1 MANPFA
7 VLAVISAV
15 GKAYTT
21 YQAGMAQKAY
31 YDSQADI
38 TRLQYKQKE
47 IEAKEDGVKVLKK
60 ANADIST
67 IIAKAA
73 SGGMLPNEGSALLA
87 TTLSL
92 REGTEDFQISKINE
106 EILQS
111 LWIIEFRNLKIA
123 GKNAKKFGIMGA
135 LFGLGTDIA
144 QIGIKTGTPNQT
156 TDPVPDKNTTTKTT
170 DITSTEG
177 SF

>member
-1 MANPFA
+1 MAINWAFVA
-7 VLAVISAV
+7 VAASI

-92 REGTEDFQISKINE
+92 SSGVEDFNVSQMNE
-106 EILQS
+106 ELMQN
-111 LWIIEFRNLKIA
+111 LGIIEYTNLKNA
-123 GKNAKKFGIMGA
+123 GKFAKQAGIMGA
-135 LFGLGTDIA
+135 IFGLGTDIGT
-144 QIGIKTGTPNQT
+144 IGSAGGFSKP
-156 TDPVPDKNTTTKTT
+156 PDTTTKDLTNT
-170 DITSTEG
+170 NKLDDN
-177 SF
+177 

>member
-1 MANPFA
+1 MANPFV
-7 VLAVISAV
+7 VLAVVSSV
-15 GKAYTT
+15 GKAYAT

-92 REGTEDFQISKINE
+92 SSGVEDFNVSQINE
-106 EILQS
+106 ELMQN
-111 LWIIEFRNLKIA
+111 LGIIEYINLKNA
-123 GKNAKKFGIMGA
+123 GKTAKQAGIMGA
-135 LFGLGTDIA
+135 IFGLGTDIA
-144 QIGIKTGTPNQT
+144 TIGTAGGFEK
-156 TDPVPDKNTTTKTT
+156 K
-170 DITSTEG
+170 
-177 SF
+177 

>member
-1 MANPFA
+1 MAINWAFVA
-7 VLAVISAV
+7 VAASI

-21 YQAGMAQKAY
+21 YQSGMAQKAY

-47 IEAKEDGVKVLKK
+47 IEAKEDGVKVLKET
-60 ANADIST
+60 NATIST

-92 REGTEDFQISKINE
+92 SSGVEDFNVAQINQE
-106 EILQS
+106 LMQN
-111 LWIIEFRNLKIA
+111 LGIIEYINLKNA
-123 GKNAKKFGIMGA
+123 GKTAKQAGIMGA
-135 LFGLGTDIA
+135 IFGLGTDIA
-144 QIGIKTGTPNQT
+144 TVGQAGGFK
-156 TDPVPDKNTTTKTT
+156 KK
-170 DITSTEG
+170 
-177 SF
+177 

>member
-7 VLAVISAV
+7 VLAVISSV
-15 GKAYTT
+15 GKAYAT

-47 IEAKEDGVKVLKK
+47 IEAKEDGVKVLKETNK
-60 ANADIST
+60 TIST

-73 SGGMLPNEGSALLA
+73 SGGMLPNEGSALLS

-92 REGTEDFQISKINE
+92 QAGVEDFNVAQINQE
-106 EILQS
+106 LMQN
-111 LWIIEFRNLKIA
+111 LGIIEYTNLKNA
-123 GKNAKKFGIMGA
+123 GKYAKQAGIMGA
-135 LFGLGTDIA
+135 IFGLGTDIGT
-144 QIGIKTGTPNQT
+144 IGSAGGFSKPPDQT
-156 TDPVPDKNTTTKTT
+156 ITKG
-170 DITSTEG
+170 DMP
-177 SF
+177 

>member
-1 MANPFA
+1 MSPWTI
-7 VLAVISAV
+7 VAVIASV
-15 GKAYTT
+15 GKSYAT

-38 TRLQYKQKE
+38 AKLQYKQKE

-92 REGTEDFQISKINE
+92 SAGVEDFNVAQINQE
-106 EILQS
+106 LMQN
-111 LWIIEFRNLKIA
+111 LGIIEYINLKNA
-123 GKNAKKFGIMGA
+123 GKTAKQAGIMGA
-135 LFGLGTDIA
+135 IFGLGTDIA
-144 QIGIKTGTPNQT
+144 TIGQAGGFKQKPT
-156 TDPVPDKNTTTKTT
+156 TDVITT
-170 DITSTEG
+170 DSTDDYGRNVEE
-177 SF
+177 

>member
-1 MANPFA
+1 MAINWAFVA
-7 VLAVISAV
+7 VAASI

-92 REGTEDFQISKINE
+92 SSGVEDFNVSQMNE
-106 EILQS
+106 ELMQN
-111 LWIIEFRNLKIA
+111 LGIIEYINLKNA
-123 GKNAKKFGIMGA
+123 GKTAKQAGIMGA
-135 LFGLGTDIA
+135 IFGLGTDIA
-144 QIGIKTGTPNQT
+144 TVGQAGGFEKT
-156 TDPVPDKNTTTKTT
+156 
-170 DITSTEG
+170 
-177 SF
+177 

>member
-1 MANPFA
+1 MAINWAFVA
-7 VLAVISAV
+7 VAASI

-92 REGTEDFQISKINE
+92 SSGVEDFNVSQINE
-106 EILQS
+106 ELMQN
-111 LWIIEFRNLKIA
+111 LGIIEYTNLKNA
-123 GKNAKKFGIMGA
+123 GKTAKQAGIMGA
-135 LFGLGTDIA
+135 IFGLGTDIA
-144 QIGIKTGTPNQT
+144 TIGSAGGFEKT
-156 TDPVPDKNTTTKTT
+156 
-170 DITSTEG
+170 
-177 SF
+177 

>member
-1 MANPFA
+1 MAINWAFVA
-7 VLAVISAV
+7 VAASI

-21 YQAGMAQKAY
+21 YQSGMAQKAY
-31 YDSQADI
+31 FDSQADT

-92 REGTEDFQISKINE
+92 SAGVEDFNVAQINQE
-106 EILQS
+106 LMQN
-111 LWIIEFRNLKIA
+111 LGIIEYTNLKNA
-123 GKNAKKFGIMGA
+123 GKQAKKAGIMGA
-135 LFGLGTDIA
+135 IFGLGTDIA
-144 QIGIKTGTPNQT
+144 TIGTAGGFKKP
-156 TDPVPDKNTTTKTT
+156 
-170 DITSTEG
+170 
-177 SF
+177 